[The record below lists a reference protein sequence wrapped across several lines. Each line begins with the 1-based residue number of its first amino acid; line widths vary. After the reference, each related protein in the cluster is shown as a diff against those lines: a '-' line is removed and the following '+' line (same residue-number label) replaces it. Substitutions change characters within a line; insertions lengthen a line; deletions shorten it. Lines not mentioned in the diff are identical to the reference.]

1 MIANMTDERAARRY
15 HQIRQLEREVQT
27 LNVSIASCVDHLKE
41 LKTERDGRIKQIRAA
56 ARDEGALP
64 LFDLDGD

>member
-1 MIANMTDERAARRY
+1 MENITDARAARRY
-15 HQIRQLEREVQT
+15 HQIRQLERLVQIK
-27 LNVSIASCVDHLKE
+27 NREIADCTDHLKE
-41 LKTERDGRIKQIRAA
+41 LKTERDGAIKQIRAA